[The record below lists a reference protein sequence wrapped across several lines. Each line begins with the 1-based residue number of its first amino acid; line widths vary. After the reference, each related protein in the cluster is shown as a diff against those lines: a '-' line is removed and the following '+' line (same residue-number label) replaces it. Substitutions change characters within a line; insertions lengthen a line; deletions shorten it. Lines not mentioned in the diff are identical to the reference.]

1 MSQKQMRIGMS
12 LRGHGYHLAAWR
24 HPDVPADASV
34 RIDHYVRT
42 AQAAER
48 GKCDLIFFA
57 DGLGIRERDVPRGA
71 LARQGRDIIDLD
83 PLTLL
88 PALAM
93 VTTHIGLVATASTTY
108 NEPYHVARKF
118 ASLDL
123 ISQGRA
129 GWNVVTS
136 WSEAEAYNFNR
147 DHQLD
152 YATRYERARE
162 FVDVVKGLWD
172 SWDTDAFLYDKTSGQ
187 FYDERK
193 RHVLNHQGTYFSV
206 RGPLNV
212 APAPQRHPVIVQAGA
227 SEDGRELAAATAD
240 VVYCLPDTLDAA
252 RAYYVD
258 VKGRMAKYG
267 RAPDD
272 LKILPG
278 LRPTVGRTTAEA
290 HAKFNALQALLHP
303 LVALSTLSST
313 FGDLSGYPLDGPV
326 PLETGGPQELRSIS
340 ERLLARVRRDQPT
353 IRQLSQQVAGGAFHV
368 IGTADEIADVMQ
380 AWFEQGACDGFN
392 ITPPRLP
399 GGCED
404 FVDLVIPVLQRRG
417 LFRTA
422 YEGATLREHL
432 GLPPA
437 VSRYARAA
445 GPLTAEAREHGEPGD

>member
-34 RIDHYVRT
+34 RLDHYIHT
-42 AQAAER
+42 AQTAER

-57 DGLGIRERDVPRGA
+57 DGLGIRERDVPRGV

-93 VTTHIGLVATASTTY
+93 VTHHIGLVATASTTY
-108 NEPYHVARKF
+108 HEPYHVARTF

-136 WSEAEAYNFNR
+136 WSEAEALNFNR
-147 DHQLD
+147 DSQLE
-152 YATRYERARE
+152 YATRYARARE

-172 SWDTDAFLYDKTSGQ
+172 SWDTDAFLYDKTAGQ

-193 RHVLNHQGTYFSV
+193 LHVLQHQGTYFSV

-212 APAPQRHPVIVQAGA
+212 APTPQRHPVIVQAGA

-240 VVYCLPDTLDAA
+240 VVYCLPDTLEVA

-278 LRPTVGRTTAEA
+278 LRPTVGRTTADA
-290 HAKFNALQALLHP
+290 HAKFHALQALLDP
-303 LVALSTLSST
+303 LVGLSTLAST
-313 FGDLSGYPLDGPV
+313 FGDLSAYPLDGPV
-326 PLETGGPQELRSIS
+326 PLEQKGPQDLRSIS
-340 ERLLARVRRDQPT
+340 ERLRARVRRENPT
-353 IRQLSQQVAGGAFHV
+353 IRQLSQQVAGMGSGCNV
-368 IGTADEIADVMQ
+368 IGTAEEIATVMQ
-380 AWFEQGACDGFN
+380 AWFEQGVCDGFN
-392 ITPPRLP
+392 ITPPYLP
-399 GGCED
+399 GGCDD
-404 FVDLVIPVLQRRG
+404 FVDLVIPVLQERG

-432 GLPPA
+432 GLKPA
-437 VSRYARAA
+437 VSRYARVLGQPAA
-445 GPLTAEAREHGEPGD
+445 E